1 MGQQKCGNIYFDA
14 QCRQGDISCLISRHC
29 SFSMSLTIQPFKPD
43 FFGMQ
48 KKTEQSY
55 CVAGFQVSEST
66 ALLVQVCVMSKGA
79 SQGTRRDISF
89 LS

>member
-1 MGQQKCGNIYFDA
+1 
-14 QCRQGDISCLISRHC
+14 
-29 SFSMSLTIQPFKPD
+29 MSLTIQPFKPD

-55 CVAGFQVSEST
+55 CVARFQVSEST

-89 LS
+89 LSWMPKPQGFGFASEALSMHLHQ